1 LSPELSLIDSITA
14 SLQTRGGRIVRGIG
28 DDASVVKAL
37 KLCVTSVDSVVE
49 GVHFRL
55 DDPEL
60 SFQDI
65 GWRALAGALSDIAA
79 MGAQTG
85 EAYMALGIPS
95 HVSESQALELMEGAQ
110 ELAELTETSIL
121 GGDVVSAPALFASV
135 TIVGWA
141 ERDQKLLGRD
151 AARPGDL
158 VGVTG
163 TLGGRPRR
171 PLPRLREG
179 RAIAPAGAH
188 AMIDLS
194 DGLATD
200 ALHIARSSGVA
211 LKIDLDRLP
220 TDEQTQIT
228 AERLGIPAWQAAATV
243 GEDYE
248 LCVCVPR
255 KRAERVSQ
263 ACERVGATLTWVG
276 HVSEGEPDLVL
287 RHEGRKQVLAGF
299 EHRWQS

>member
-1 LSPELSLIDSITA
+1 M
-14 SLQTRGGRIVRGIG
+14 VRGIG
-28 DDASVVKAL
+28 DDATVVKAL
-37 KLCVTSVDSVVE
+37 KLCVTSVDTIVE

-65 GWRALAGALSDIAA
+65 GWKALAAGLSDIAA

-85 EAYMALGIPS
+85 EAYVALGIPS
-95 HVSESQALELMEGAQ
+95 HVSERQALEVMLGAE
-110 ELAELTETSIL
+110 ELAEATGTTIA
-121 GGDVVSAPALFASV
+121 GGDVVSAPGLFVSV

-141 ERDQKLLGRD
+141 ERDQKLAGRD
-151 AARPGDL
+151 TARPGDL

-171 PLPRLREG
+171 PQPRLREG
-179 RAIAPAGAH
+179 RAIAPAGTH

-194 DGLATD
+194 DGVATD
-200 ALHIARSSGVA
+200 ARHLAQSSGVV
-211 LKIDLDRLP
+211 LKLDLDKLP
-220 TDEQTQIT
+220 TDEHTQRT
-228 AERLGIPAWQAAATV
+228 AEELGVPVWEAAATA

-255 KRAERVSQ
+255 KRAERVKT
-263 ACERVGATLTWVG
+263 ACERVGTEFTWIG
-276 HVSEGEPDLVL
+276 HVSEGWPGVVL
-287 RHEGRKQVLAGF
+287 RHEGRKQTLTGF
-299 EHRWQS
+299 EHRW

>member
-1 LSPELSLIDSITA
+1 M
-14 SLQTRGGRIVRGIG
+14 VRGLG

-55 DDPEL
+55 DDPHT
-60 SFQDI
+60 SFRDV
-65 GWRALAGALSDIAA
+65 GWKALAGALSDIAA

-85 EAYMALGIPS
+85 EAYVALGIPA
-95 HVSESQALELMEGAQ
+95 HVTEQQALEVMLGAE
-110 ELAELTETSIL
+110 ELAEITGTTIA
-121 GGDVVSAPALFASV
+121 GGDVVSSPALFASV

-141 ERDQKLLGRD
+141 ERDQKLAGRD

-163 TLGGRPRR
+163 TLGTRPHR
-171 PLPRLREG
+171 PMPRLREG
-179 RAIAPAGAH
+179 RAIAPAGVH

-194 DGLATD
+194 DGIATD
-200 ALHIARSSGVA
+200 ALHLARASGVIV
-211 LKIDLDRLP
+211 KIDLEKLP
-220 TDEQTQIT
+220 VDERTEQT
-228 AERLGIPAWQAAATV
+228 AETMGVPAWQAAATA

-255 KRAERVSQ
+255 RRIERVTEACKRAE
-263 ACERVGATLTWVG
+263 TTITWVG
-276 HVSEGEPDLVL
+276 RVVEGEPGVIL
-287 RHEGRKQVLAGF
+287 RHEGRKQTLSGY
-299 EHRWQS
+299 EHRW

>member
-1 LSPELSLIDSITA
+1 
-14 SLQTRGGRIVRGIG
+14 VRGIG
-28 DDASVVKAL
+28 DDATVVKAL
-37 KLCVTSVDSVVE
+37 KLCVTSVDTIVE

-65 GWRALAGALSDIAA
+65 GWKALAGALSDIAA

-85 EAYMALGIPS
+85 EAYVALGVPS
-95 HVSESQALELMEGAQ
+95 HVSERQALELMLGAE
-110 ELAELTETSIL
+110 ELAESTGTTIA

-141 ERDQKLLGRD
+141 ERDQKLVGRD
-151 AARPGDL
+151 GARPGDL

-163 TLGGRPRR
+163 TLGCRPRR
-171 PLPRLREG
+171 PRPRLIEG

-188 AMIDLS
+188 AMIDIS

-200 ALHIARSSGVA
+200 ALHLAQSSGVA
-211 LKIDLDRLP
+211 LTIDLDQLP
-220 TDEQTQIT
+220 TDERTEST
-228 AERLGIPAWQAAATV
+228 AEELGIPPWEAAATL

-255 KRAERVSQ
+255 KRADRVNS
-263 ACERVGATLTWVG
+263 ACEQVGARLTWVG
-276 HVSEGEPDLVL
+276 HVSEGLPGVVL
-287 RHEGRKQVLAGF
+287 RHEGSEQVLTGF
-299 EHRWQS
+299 EHRW

>member
-1 LSPELSLIDSITA
+1 VLK
-14 SLQTRGGRIVRGIG
+14 TRGGRFVRGIG
-28 DDASVVKAL
+28 DDATVVKAL
-37 KLCVTSVDSVVE
+37 KLCVTTVDTIVE
-49 GVHFRL
+49 GVHFEL
-55 DDPEL
+55 DDPRS
-60 SFQDI
+60 SFKDI
-65 GWRALAGALSDIAA
+65 GWKALAGALSDIAA

-85 EAYMALGIPS
+85 EAYVALGIPS
-95 HVSESQALELMEGAQ
+95 HVSEAQALQLMLGAE
-110 ELAELTETSIL
+110 ELAELTGTTIA

-151 AARPGDL
+151 GARPGDL

-163 TLGGRPRR
+163 TLGCRPRR
-171 PLPRLREG
+171 PLPRLLEG

-200 ALHIARSSGVA
+200 ALHIALRSGVV
-211 LKIDLDRLP
+211 LKIDLDQLP
-220 TDEQTQIT
+220 TDEHTLAT
-228 AERLGIPAWQAAATV
+228 AERLGVPIWEAAATA

-255 KRAERVSQ
+255 KRVERVSQ
-263 ACERVGATLTWVG
+263 ACQRVGVRLTWVG
-276 HVSEGEPDLVL
+276 HVSEGEPGVVL
-287 RHEGRKQVLAGF
+287 RHEGRKQTLTGF
-299 EHRWQS
+299 EHRW

>member
-1 LSPELSLIDSITA
+1 V
-14 SLQTRGGRIVRGIG
+14 VRGVG
-28 DDASVVKAL
+28 DDAAVVKAL
-37 KLCVTSVDSVVE
+37 KMCVTSVDTVVE

-55 DDPEL
+55 DDPDTTYK
-60 SFQDI
+60 DI
-65 GWRALAGALSDIAA
+65 GWRALAAGLSDIAA

-85 EAYMALGIPS
+85 EGYVALGVPS
-95 HVSESQALELMEGAQ
+95 HVSEQQALEVMLGAE
-110 ELAELTETSIL
+110 ELAELTGTTIA

-141 ERDQKLLGRD
+141 ERDQRLIGRD

-179 RAIAPAGAH
+179 RAIAPAGVH

-194 DGLATD
+194 DGIATD
-200 ALHIARSSGVA
+200 ALHIARASGVVV
-211 LKIDLDRLP
+211 KIDLDKLP
-220 TDEQTQIT
+220 TDEHTERT
-228 AERLGIPAWQAAATV
+228 ARALGVPAWQAAATA

-248 LCVCVPR
+248 LCVCVPPR
-255 KRAERVSQ
+255 RIERVTQ
-263 ACERVGATLTWVG
+263 ACERARIELTWVG
-276 HVSEGEPDLVL
+276 RVVEGEPAVIL
-287 RHEGRKQVLAGF
+287 RRQGRTLKGTDKQALAGF
-299 EHRWQS
+299 EHRW

>member
-1 LSPELSLIDSITA
+1 M
-14 SLQTRGGRIVRGIG
+14 QTRGGRIVRGIG
-28 DDASVVKAL
+28 DDATVVKAL
-37 KLCVTSVDSVVE
+37 KLCVTSVDTIVE

-60 SFQDI
+60 SFNDI
-65 GWRALAGALSDIAA
+65 GWRALAGGLSDIAA

-85 EAYMALGIPS
+85 EAYVALGIPS
-95 HVSESQALELMEGAQ
+95 HVSEQQALELMLGAE
-110 ELAELTETSIL
+110 ELAELTGTTIA

-151 AARPGDL
+151 GARAGDL

-163 TLGGRPRR
+163 TLGSRPRR

-188 AMIDLS
+188 AMIDIS

-200 ALHIARSSGVA
+200 ARHLAQSSSVV
-211 LKIDLDRLP
+211 LKIDLDQLP
-220 TDEQTQIT
+220 TDERTQST
-228 AERLGIPAWQAAATV
+228 AAALGVPVWEAAATA

-255 KRAERVSQ
+255 KRAERVST
-263 ACERVGATLTWVG
+263 ACERVGAKLTWVG
-276 HVSEGEPDLVL
+276 HVSEGWPGVVL
-287 RHEGRKQVLAGF
+287 RHEGRKQTLTGF
-299 EHRWQS
+299 EHRW